1 MVVVTLQASELELLA
16 KPARVNVLDMTLR
29 AKSSHIGSCFS
40 VIDLLIC
47 AYQITMIDSNSR
59 LILSKGHAA
68 AAYYSVLEV
77 FGQLSKS
84 ELEDYC
90 KDGSF
95 LTGHVSH
102 FVHKSIALSTGSL
115 GHGFPYAVGIA
126 LSNQISKLKGKT
138 IVIISD
144 GELDE
149 GTTWESALISNH
161 FNLSDLIVIIDRNG
175 LQSLAS
181 TEETIK
187 LNPIREKW
195 ESFGWDVREINGHS
209 YSEICSSLNSLVK
222 FQSKPTCIIAH
233 TIKGFGINFMENQV
247 KWHYKS
253 PSHDE
258 HAIGYLELNERFP

>member
-1 MVVVTLQASELELLA
+1 MVVTLQDGELELLA
-16 KPARVNVLDMTLR
+16 KPARVNVLDMTFR
-29 AKSSHIGSCFS
+29 ASSSHIGSSFS
-40 VIDLLIC
+40 VLDLLIC
-47 AYQITMIDSNSR
+47 AYKLTTLDLNSR
-59 LILSKGHAA
+59 IILSKGHAA

-77 FGQLSKS
+77 FGQLSKL
-84 ELEDYC
+84 ELENYC
-90 KDGSF
+90 KDGSL

-115 GHGFPYAVGIA
+115 GHGFPYAAGIA
-126 LSNQISKLKGKT
+126 LSNKISKIKGKT

-149 GTTWESALISNH
+149 GTTWETALLSNH
-161 FNLSDLIVIIDRNG
+161 FNLSDLILIIDRNG

-209 YSEICSSLNSLVK
+209 YSEICGSLNSLVK
-222 FQSKPTCIIAH
+222 SQSKPTCIVAN

-253 PSHDE
+253 PNFDE
-258 HAIGYLELNERFP
+258 HTTGNIELNERFP